1 MHIVRVQFNLWNAI
15 DYFSIVLLFSKV
27 KILVFYCAMS
37 KWICSIWTYVRHSLL
52 FFVKAIIFKCDRVLF
67 FYLNKSSFSPF
78 FKVFILQKYPQNTWR
93 TKSPISFL
101 YAIVRL
107 RTLFKGQSSFRY
119 VLYCIQFGKCTCKIH
134 LPEIG
139 TFESPVRCT
148 HHVDL
153 SNKSDWNGSPYFKK
167 CRVKKVFTQS
177 IRWGGEE

>member
-1 MHIVRVQFNLWNAI
+1 MYIVRVQCYLWNAI

-52 FFVKAIIFKCDRVLF
+52 FFVKAIIFKCDRILF

-78 FKVFILQKYPQNTWR
+78 FKVLIHFAEYPQNTWT

-101 YAIVRL
+101 YAIVWL

-119 VLYCIQFGKCTCKIH
+119 VLYPI
-134 LPEIG
+134 
-139 TFESPVRCT
+139 
-148 HHVDL
+148 
-153 SNKSDWNGSPYFKK
+153 W
-167 CRVKKVFTQS
+167 KVYL
-177 IRWGGEE
+177 